1 MNLRGDRNQCPTC
14 GRYFNSTAAFEKHR
28 VGDIGRSSEKRPNP
42 YGTVRR
48 CMTTGE
54 MLARGMAINAAGFW
68 ITAERVW
75 EAAEPKIADET
86 EALDDEIQRVRVMA
100 GLA

>member
-14 GRYFNSTAAFEKHR
+14 GLRFNSTAAFEKHR
-28 VGDIGRSSEKRPNP
+28 VGDFQRSSEKRPNP

-54 MLARGMAINAAGFW
+54 MLARGMAVNAAGFW
-68 ITAERVW
+68 VTEQRVW
-75 EAAEPKIADET
+75 PEISDET
-86 EALDDEIQRVRVMA
+86 EALDDEIQRVRHLA
-100 GLA
+100 GLV